1 MSGSPIKE
9 GLPVTRLLMVLS
21 GMAPMFLIWAVRGS
35 PSVKDRYFVSACLAL
50 AILPTL
56 VLYIR
61 IRVAK
66 KTNDC
71 QTKVIGKAEDHR
83 DHILVYLFAMLLPF
97 YTANLANGREF
108 ASTVVALV
116 FIIFLFWHM
125 NLHYMNLL
133 FAFHGY
139 RVFTVIPESDNKFS
153 GKSAFVILTKRPVLA
168 VGETVEAYRL
178 SDTVFIEK

>member
-1 MSGSPIKE
+1 MSGIKE
-9 GLPVTRLLMVLS
+9 SLPVTRLLMVLS

-35 PSVKDRYFVSACLAL
+35 PSVKDRYFVAACLAF

-56 VLYIR
+56 VVFLR
-61 IRVAK
+61 IRAAK

-71 QTKVIGKAEDHR
+71 QTKVIGEAEDHR

-97 YTANLANGREF
+97 YTANLASGREF

-116 FIIFLFWHM
+116 FIVFLFWHM
-125 NLHYMNLL
+125 NLHYMNLV
-133 FAFHGY
+133 FAFWGY
-139 RVFTVIPESDNKFS
+139 RVFTVLPEPGNKLS
-153 GKSAFVILTKRPVLA
+153 GKTPFVVLTKKSVLTKDEII
-168 VGETVEAYRL
+168 ETYRL